1 LPVRAT
7 RGNAVS
13 KITSIRNKEKSERK
27 LDLEKLHATTHVLNG
42 IQEDICKGSID
53 RALKEIEDWI
63 KAAMPEK
70 KKRRS
75 KIWFDKACYK
85 SRSETIS
92 SLHRV
97 RKERTEEALQAYH
110 SSKKKYKELLR
121 QKRIEYKE

>member
-1 LPVRAT
+1 
-7 RGNAVS
+7 
-13 KITSIRNKEKSERK
+13 
-27 LDLEKLHATTHVLNG
+27 
-42 IQEDICKGSID
+42 
-53 RALKEIEDWI
+53 
-63 KAAMPEK
+63 MPEK

-110 SSKKKYKELLR
+110 SSKKQYKELLR
-121 QKRIEYKE
+121 QKRMEYKEKQHQKMIEDIEVDPYKAIRTRQPRFPADIPRTT